1 MHVQIYYCTLK
12 SSMEKK
18 PAVYIGNTQSLTDK
32 DLFERM
38 YDSVSLFRQQK
49 IDRMKHPEDK
59 IRSLGA
65 GLLLQKALS
74 DYGIDEKTAAFE
86 TNSNGKP
93 FINCSNNET
102 VQFNLSHSGN
112 YAMCII
118 GNSPVGCDVER
129 VRKIDLKLADRF
141 FAQSEKE
148 MILSQTTEDDKIN
161 TFFRL
166 WTLKES
172 YVKAEGQGLSIGLN
186 SFAVQPD
193 YNKILRDNV
202 EVACIL
208 EEFDIDKAYR
218 FSACMLNS
226 GEKPQIK
233 CRVVYIEDFHYI

>member
-1 MHVQIYYCTLK
+1 
-12 SSMEKK
+12 MERM
-18 PAVYIGNTQSLTDK
+18 PAVYIGNIQSLK
-32 DLFERM
+32 NEELFHKA
-38 YDSVSLFRQQK
+38 YDSVSEYRQQK
-49 IDRMKHPEDK
+49 VCKMKHQEDK
-59 IRSLGA
+59 RRSLGA

-74 DYGIDEKTAAFE
+74 DFGIDEKTTAFE

-93 FINCSNNET
+93 YISCSDKEA
-102 VQFNLSHSGN
+102 VQFNLSHSGD

-118 GNSPVGCDVER
+118 GDSPVGCDVER
-129 VRKIDLKLADRF
+129 VRKIDLKLAERF

-148 MILSQTTEDDKIN
+148 MISNQPTEDDKIN

-193 YNKILRDNV
+193 FNKILRDNV
-202 EVACIL
+202 EVVCSL
-208 EEFDIDKAYR
+208 CEFDIDKAYR
-218 FSACMLNS
+218 FSACVLNS
-226 GEKPQIK
+226 EKGSQIK